1 MRTVA
6 QLLVTFLLNAAWQIA
21 VVSAFAA
28 VGAWLLRG
36 TAAWCRHSIWV
47 AALVLSLCL
56 PIVSSAHLLK
66 ALFVSNQPQTQI
78 AAAVSITRITPPQ
91 FEEIDLS
98 QSIETS
104 ASSPVVGSPR
114 QSLSISPIRISST
127 LAEALVALYGLFL
140 LYRGFKLFR
149 AWRGTKAI
157 IQSAYSV
164 PFPVPV
170 HKIIAGC
177 QTALGVARVRI
188 LCSTS
193 VPLPITAGVF
203 NPIIILPEQLLRE
216 ADKDVLSAAVGHEL
230 VHVARRDYILN
241 LLYELIYLPLS
252 FHPAAA
258 LLRRRIRQTRELCCD
273 DLVAKKLLRP
283 EVYARSLV
291 RLIGSAPLASRLT
304 ADTTIGITDA
314 DILEVRIMSLLRTP
328 KLSARRRALLLIAA
342 SLLLITP
349 CVAAA
354 SFAIRFDI
362 NGPAPGISPQQGGN
376 REVSEKLQRAREDLK
391 RKEQELKERVRNNPN
406 LQGPELEAV
415 RRMERELQ
423 EAAVKLRQ
431 EEEAQQSNEER
442 ERVRQKIQE
451 ALAKIETKYPGDEAQ
466 MREAKQKIAEME
478 KLYTKDRMR
487 EVQEAIAQMEK
498 SRPENEARMREVQE
512 ALALMEKSRP
522 ENEARMREAKERLA
536 RMERVYQNGAEGR
549 KIYLVEPEY
558 SEDARARK
566 IEGTVL
572 LAVTIDPNGLP
583 QDIQVTKPLFPSLDA
598 NAVEALRK
606 SRFQPYMKDGQPI
619 SKRITVEMHFTVNDW
634 QQDKQKEREREKQEM
649 GQAEDYAKLKDR
661 VSEMRMRKGR
671 VESGREERSRKQVEL
686 TKGASISM
694 DRAIQIATS
703 QYPGKV
709 LACSLG
715 REQDGQVFYH
725 LVIINTEGEKSTT
738 RYVWL
743 SASDG
748 QILKT
753 ETEER

>member
-21 VVSAFAA
+21 LVSAVA
-28 VGAWLLRG
+28 VVCAWLLRL
-36 TAAWCRHSIWV
+36 TAPWQRHAVWV
-47 AALVLSLCL
+47 AALVLALGL
-56 PIVSSAHLLK
+56 PVASSSHLVE
-66 ALFVSNQPQTQI
+66 ALFGSRQQPTPI
-78 AAAVSITRITPPQ
+78 AAEPINIAPITSVQSEPAKPTEESASPSMSAPPQ
-91 FEEIDLS
+91 PLVETEGRRLS
-98 QSIETS
+98 IFQRGHWI
-104 ASSPVVGSPR
+104 SPVRLNG
-114 QSLSISPIRISST
+114 T
-127 LAEALVALYGLFL
+127 LATVLVGLYALFL
-140 LYRGFKLFR
+140 LYRSVKLLR
-149 AWRGTKAI
+149 AWRRTRAI
-157 IQSAYSV
+157 IRGAYSV
-164 PFPVPV
+164 AFPDRIQ
-170 HKIIAGC
+170 KIIAEC
-177 QTALGVARVRI
+177 QAAIGFARVRI
-188 LCSTS
+188 VCSTA
-193 VPLPITAGVF
+193 VPVPSSAGVF
-203 NPIIILPEQLLRE
+203 HSVIILPERLLRE

-230 VHVARRDYILN
+230 VHVARRDYLLN

-273 DLVAKKLLRP
+273 DLVAKKLLKA

-291 RLIGSAPLASRLT
+291 RLIGSAPLAGRLA

-314 DILEVRIMSLLRTP
+314 DILEVRIMSLLTKP
-328 KLSARRRALLLIAA
+328 KLSAHRRTLLLIAA

-354 SFAIRFDI
+354 SFAIRFHI
-362 NGPAPGISPQQGGN
+362 NGPEPGISQQQGGN
-376 REVSEKLQRAREDLK
+376 REVSEKLQRAREELK

-406 LQGPELEAV
+406 LQGTELEAM

-431 EEEAQQSNEER
+431 EEEAQQSSEER
-442 ERVRQKIQE
+442 ERVRQEIQE

-498 SRPENEARMREVQE
+498 SRPENEARLREVQE
-512 ALALMEKSRP
+512 NIALMEKMYQS
-522 ENEARMREAKERLA
+522 EGKGRMTYR
-536 RMERVYQNGAEGR
+536 
-549 KIYLVEPEY
+549 VEPEY
-558 SEDARARK
+558 SEDARAKK

-572 LAVTIDPNGLP
+572 LAVTVDPNGLP

-598 NAVEALRK
+598 NAVEALRQT
-606 SRFQPYMKDGQPI
+606 RFRPYMKDGQPI
-619 SKRITVEMHFTVNDW
+619 SKRITVEMHFNVNDW

-649 GQAEDYAKLKDR
+649 EQAEDYAKLKDK
-661 VSEMRMRKGR
+661 VYEMRMRKDR
-671 VESGREERSRKQVEL
+671 VESGREERSRKQVEMI
-686 TKGASISM
+686 KGASISM

-715 REQDGQVFYH
+715 RDQDGPVFYH
-725 LVIINTEGEKSTT
+725 LVIITTEGEKSTT

-743 SASDG
+743 SATDG

-753 ETEER
+753 EKEER